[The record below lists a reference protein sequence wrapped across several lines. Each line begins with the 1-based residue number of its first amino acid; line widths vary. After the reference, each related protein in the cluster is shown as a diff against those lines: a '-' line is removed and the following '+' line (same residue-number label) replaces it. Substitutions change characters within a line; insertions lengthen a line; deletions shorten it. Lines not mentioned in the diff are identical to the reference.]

1 MALAWQGAY
10 RRAKESWLERGGD
23 FGQTSI
29 PTGESGMLI
38 HAMAQWKVERRGGGC
53 AACEKVFTQGETIQ
67 SMLEVGGEGLLRQ
80 DYCVPCWKAGRAG
93 EGLTSAGQALGEPD
107 PDLEPEGALQKEGET
122 AANDRFWWSSR
133 HQEVVEKSVRMDM
146 EVLEQLFDALSPR
159 KEVRLLE
166 IRYVVCLLL
175 LRKRRLK
182 VTRVV
187 REQGSEA
194 FLVKKP
200 RRDELH
206 RVEVYDFTP
215 KRMESL
221 RHELQAL
228 LDGAG
233 ADEDPQVQLDLAAS
247 FEEADDGASVA
258 AEIEPGA
265 EPSGPIPDEGT

>member
-1 MALAWQGAY
+1 
-10 RRAKESWLERGGD
+10 
-23 FGQTSI
+23 
-29 PTGESGMLI
+29 MLI

-80 DYCVPCWKAGRAG
+80 DFCLPCWKAGAAG
-93 EGLTSAGQALGEPD
+93 EGLTSVGQASGKDGPGPD
-107 PDLEPEGALQKEGET
+107 VEQEGAALKEGET
-122 AANDRFWWSSR
+122 SAHDRFWWSSR
-133 HQEVVEKSVRMDM
+133 HQEVAEKSVRMDM

-159 KEVRLLE
+159 KEIRLLE
-166 IRYVVCLLL
+166 IRYVVCLLM

-200 RRDELH
+200 RRDELY

-215 KRMESL
+215 ERMETL

-233 ADEDPQVQLDLAAS
+233 TDEDPQLQLDLAPS
-247 FEEADDGASVA
+247 FEEADDGASVE

-265 EPSGPIPDEGT
+265 EPSGGPIPDEGS

>member
-1 MALAWQGAY
+1 
-10 RRAKESWLERGGD
+10 
-23 FGQTSI
+23 
-29 PTGESGMLI
+29 MLI

-53 AACEKVFTQGETIQ
+53 AACEKEFTQGETIQ
-67 SMLEVGGEGLLRQ
+67 SMLEVGGEGLLRR
-80 DYCVPCWKAGRAG
+80 DFCGPCWKAGAAG
-93 EGLTSAGQALGEPD
+93 EGLTSAGQALVEDAPG
-107 PDLEPEGALQKEGET
+107 PDLEQEQEGAVLKEGET
-122 AANDRFWWSSR
+122 PANDRFWWSSR
-133 HQEVVEKSVRMDM
+133 HQEVADKSVRMDM

-166 IRYVVCLLL
+166 IRYVVCLLM

-215 KRMESL
+215 ERMETL

-233 ADEDPQVQLDLAAS
+233 TDEDPQVLLDQAPS
-247 FEEADDGASVA
+247 FEEVDDGASVE

>member
-1 MALAWQGAY
+1 
-10 RRAKESWLERGGD
+10 
-23 FGQTSI
+23 
-29 PTGESGMLI
+29 MLI

-53 AACEKVFTQGETIQ
+53 AACEKGFTQGETIQ

-80 DYCVPCWKAGRAG
+80 DFCLPCWKAGAAG
-93 EGLTSAGQALGEPD
+93 EGLTSVGQASGLDVEQ
-107 PDLEPEGALQKEGET
+107 EVSALKEGET
-122 AANDRFWWSSR
+122 SAHDRFWWSSR
-133 HQEVVEKSVRMDM
+133 HQEVAEKSVRMDM
-146 EVLEQLFDALSPR
+146 EVLEQLFDALSSR
-159 KEVRLLE
+159 KEMRLLE
-166 IRYVVCLLL
+166 IRYVVCLLM

-215 KRMESL
+215 ERMETL

-233 ADEDPQVQLDLAAS
+233 SDEDPQLQLDLAAS
-247 FEEADDGASVA
+247 FEEADDEASIE
-258 AEIEPGA
+258 AEVESGA